1 VNDEPLRVLEAELAD
16 RASFDEGVEAARNA
30 CAAGA
35 SIAAGAIAAAAY
47 YDNPLTGLGALREL
61 MARLSDVPNELAA
74 WLQALVR
81 GRHRE
86 TDDADVTPGFGF
98 VTAARAERTL
108 AACRRLGELASARAA
123 SRCRFMAQHH
133 ASLSEVVGPLN
144 TTGLAALAYLDA
156 GVDIESAERRWLACK
171 LAVAIEEAQRARRA
185 GVAAFPFSF
194 GRYVYDGAEPTP
206 LSLDLSALKLQ
217 LGLDHD

>member
-1 VNDEPLRVLEAELAD
+1 VNDERLRALEAELAE

-61 MARLSDVPNELAA
+61 MSRLSDAPNELAA
-74 WLQALVR
+74 WRQALTR
-81 GRHRE
+81 RPHRE
-86 TDDADVTPGFGF
+86 TDDADFAPGFGF
-98 VTAARAERTL
+98 ITPARAERTL
-108 AACRRLGELASARAA
+108 DACRRLGELASGAA
-123 SRCRFMAQHH
+123 RCRFMAQHYP
-133 ASLSEVVGPLN
+133 SLVELAGPLN
-144 TTGLAALAYLDA
+144 ETGLAALAYLDA
-156 GVDIESAERRWLACK
+156 GLDIESAERRWLTSK
-171 LAVAIEEAQRARRA
+171 LAVALGEAQRARRA

-194 GRYVYDGAEPTP
+194 GRYVYDGPEPTP
-206 LSLDLSALKLQ
+206 LSLDLPALKRQ